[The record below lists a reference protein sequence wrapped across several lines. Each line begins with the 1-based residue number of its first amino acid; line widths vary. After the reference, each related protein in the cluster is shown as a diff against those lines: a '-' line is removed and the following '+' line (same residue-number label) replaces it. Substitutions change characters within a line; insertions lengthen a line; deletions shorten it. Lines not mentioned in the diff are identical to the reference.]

1 MKRKLMISAVMAL
14 SSAAGIVQA
23 QDKPTL
29 YLGAYGGSYES
40 IFRDSII
47 PAFEKT
53 HDVEIVY
60 VPGNSTDTLA
70 KLQAQRNDQQID
82 VAIMD
87 DGPTYQAIN
96 YGLCQ
101 SQAQDAKLN
110 DLYDFARFP
119 DDKAAG
125 VGIIAG
131 GLAYNKAIFE
141 EEGWD
146 APSSWDDL
154 RDERFAGAINVP
166 SISNSYGLYALVM
179 MARMNGGGES
189 DIEPGFQAFERDI
202 APNVLSFTPSPG
214 KTSELYQNH
223 EIVMS
228 VWGSGRVQSLADTGF
243 PIEFVYPEEGAVA
256 LVQGAC
262 LVEGTQH
269 AGLAQAFIDY
279 LMSPEVQILLARERG
294 NGPTNKHVVLPE
306 ELADKVPYGDR
317 VANLVTLDWNTVNE
331 NRQDW
336 TNLWNRRIE
345 R

>member
-1 MKRKLMISAVMAL
+1 MKRMLLLSTAVALSAVAT
-14 SSAAGIVQA
+14 AQA
-23 QDKPTL
+23 QEKPTL
-29 YLGAYGGSYES
+29 YLGAYGGSFES
-40 IFRDSII
+40 IFRDNVI
-47 PAFEKT
+47 PEFEKR
-53 HDVEIVY
+53 HDVNIVY

-101 SQAQDAKLN
+101 SQAEDTNLD

-125 VGIIAG
+125 IGIIAG
-131 GLAYNKAIFE
+131 GLAYNREIFE
-141 EEGWD
+141 EEGWE
-146 APSSWDDL
+146 APTSWDAL
-154 RDERFAGAINVP
+154 RDERFANAINVP

-179 MARMNGGGES
+179 MARMNGGSES
-189 DIEPGFQAFERDI
+189 DIEPGFQTFERDI
-202 APNVLSFTPSPG
+202 SPNVLSFTPSPG
-214 KTSELYQNH
+214 KTSELYQNN

-228 VWGSGRVQSLADTGF
+228 VWGSGRVQALADTGF

-262 LVEGTQH
+262 LVKGSQH
-269 AGLAQAFIDY
+269 VDLAQAFIDY
-279 LMSPEVQILLARERG
+279 LLTPDVQALLARERG
-294 NGPTNKHVVLPE
+294 NGPTNRQV
-306 ELADKVPYGDR
+306 ELDAGLAQKVPYGER
-317 VANLVTLDWNTVNE
+317 VDNLITLDWDAVNE
-331 NRQDW
+331 SRQEW
-336 TNLWNRRIE
+336 TNLWNRRVE

>member
-1 MKRKLMISAVMAL
+1 MQRKLWVSALIAMTAT
-14 SSAAGIVQA
+14 ATVQA
-23 QDKPTL
+23 QERPTL

-47 PAFEKT
+47 PAFEKA
-53 HDVEIVY
+53 HDVNIAY
-60 VPGNSTDTLA
+60 VAGNSTDTLA
-70 KLQAQRNDQQID
+70 KLQAQRNDQQMD

-101 SQAQDAKLN
+101 SQTQDPNLD

-119 DDKAAG
+119 DDKATG

-131 GLAYNKAIFE
+131 GLAYNKAVFQ

-146 APSSWDDL
+146 APDSWDDL

-179 MARMNGGGES
+179 MARMNGGGEKN
-189 DIEPGFQAFERDI
+189 IEPGFEAFERDI

-243 PIEFVYPEEGAVA
+243 PIEFVYPKEGAVA

-262 LVEGTQH
+262 LVKGTQH
-269 AGLAQAFIDY
+269 ADLAQAFIDY
-279 LMSPEVQILLARERG
+279 LLTPDVQELLARKRG
-294 NGPTNKHVVLPE
+294 NGPTNRHVELPAD
-306 ELADKVPYGDR
+306 LADKVPYGDR
-317 VANLVTLDWNTVNE
+317 VSNLVTLDWDTVNQ
-331 NRQDW
+331 NRQEW